1 VEFGAECSANR
12 SDRRGPA
19 RRRLWAALAVRNP
32 PRAGHCSRFPI
43 RSGGDELRWWTSGS
57 GCDWRRDTR
66 DASLRRCHLFGA
78 NHLNAGG
85 NRQVRPQHPTCL
97 SSNDSRLHP
106 VRSTRPFG
114 DPRIGVGHRRAERR
128 HHRRKRSL
136 PATPHARRRVIPPTP
151 ARRRPRRGS
160 SGEWWSVA
168 GCNDASARPSTP
180 DPSPAG

>member
-1 VEFGAECSANR
+1 MLSQPFGPTRVSPPQAL
-12 SDRRGPA
+12 GGA
-19 RRRLWAALAVRNP
+19 RRSKP
-32 PRAGHCSRFPI
+32 PRARRCSRFPF
-43 RSGGDELRWWTSGS
+43 RCEGDGLRWWTRGS
-57 GCDWRRDTR
+57 GCVWRRNTR

-78 NHLNAGG
+78 NHLFAGG
-85 NRQVRPQHPTCL
+85 NRQVRPRHPTCL

-114 DPRIGVGHRRAERR
+114 DPRIGVGHRPAERR

-160 SGEWWSVA
+160 SGS
-168 GCNDASARPSTP
+168 GG
-180 DPSPAG
+180 PSPGATTHPRVRRPRIRVLPGDGA